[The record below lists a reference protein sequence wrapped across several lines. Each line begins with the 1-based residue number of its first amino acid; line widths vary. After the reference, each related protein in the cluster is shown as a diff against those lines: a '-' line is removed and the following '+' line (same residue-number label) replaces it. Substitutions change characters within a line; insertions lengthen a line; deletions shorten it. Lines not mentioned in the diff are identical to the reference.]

1 MLTVRRSHLYGRSD
15 YRKESVPLTAVI
27 QRPQLFNSNTGL
39 HQDEDVHAPYTETAF
54 QLGIGVLVV
63 RRVRTTNAV
72 YLSYLEGTSVQ
83 FRFADWFLR
92 WGIMITVSREYP
104 NFRMTIRPHRLVSAD
119 SAIFQACALG
129 DGQAVARLIQEG
141 KASPFDITSKGFT
154 PLLVR
159 TRALSQ
165 SFLYPIFFCFDNR
178 C

>member
-1 MLTVRRSHLYGRSD
+1 
-15 YRKESVPLTAVI
+15 
-27 QRPQLFNSNTGL
+27 
-39 HQDEDVHAPYTETAF
+39 
-54 QLGIGVLVV
+54 VV
-63 RRVRTTNAV
+63 RHVRTTNIV
-72 YLSYLEGTSVQ
+72 QLSSLEGTSVQ

-92 WGIMITVSREYP
+92 WGIMITVNREYR

-141 KASPFDITSKGFT
+141 KASPFDITSTGST

-159 TRALSQ
+159 TRALTQ

-178 C
+178 CWESNLIFRLRSQPLGFVRVSASSFSNTAQIVRSHSTTTISSGTPHITTVSL